1 MGLALFDLTLRRNHE
16 LGFPKIRVSREK
28 TSWKMKN
35 EDFAYKKI
43 CLASQSNHCRIKF
56 ASTRIENEIHGTG
69 ELEGF
74 RL

>member
-1 MGLALFDLTLRRNHE
+1 
-16 LGFPKIRVSREK
+16 
-28 TSWKMKN
+28 MKN

-74 RL
+74 RLWNISIIKA